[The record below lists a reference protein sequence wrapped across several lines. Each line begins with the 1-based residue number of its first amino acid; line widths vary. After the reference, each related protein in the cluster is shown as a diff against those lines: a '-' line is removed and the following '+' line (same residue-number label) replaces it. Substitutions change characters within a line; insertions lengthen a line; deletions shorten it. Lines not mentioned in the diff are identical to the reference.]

1 MPVSKRIKQHLTAGQ
16 DMRKKDI
23 FIGNFIGGIAWGL
36 GTVIGATVIIAV
48 ITAVLNRLGL
58 LDPLKWF
65 FGYQ

>member
-1 MPVSKRIKQHLTAGQ
+1 MAVTKQVKQHLNAGQ

-36 GTVIGATVIIAV
+36 GTVVGATVIIAAL
-48 ITAVLNRLGL
+48 TAFLNHLGL

-65 FGYQ
+65 FGYN